1 MREVE
6 MQRELSSRVGPMPSA
21 APSEITAA
29 THAVRSHIAQLG
41 PAARGTVICCHTVVW
56 CGLQQRSLTPQS
68 APSPASQP
76 ASARTTPSAAP
87 DEFSAHFAQ
96 INGSAAKWRECNRSC
111 RGESVGLAMERADGL
126 WLSDVTAL
134 GRGTL
139 L

>member
-29 THAVRSHIAQLG
+29 THCRAITG
-41 PAARGTVICCHTVVW
+41 PAVRGTVICCHTVVW

-76 ASARTTPSAAP
+76 SARTTPPSAAP

-96 INGSAAKWRECNRSC
+96 INGSAGKWRECNRSC
-111 RGESVGLAMERADGL
+111 RGESLGPCDGAGGRA
-126 WLSDVTAL
+126 VAK
-134 GRGTL
+134 
-139 L
+139 

>member
-41 PAARGTVICCHTVVW
+41 PAARGTVTCCRTVVW

-76 ASARTTPSAAP
+76 ASARTTPPSAP
-87 DEFSAHFAQ
+87 DEFSAHFARITGQ
-96 INGSAAKWRECNRSC
+96 CGEMARMQSFVPRRVRWPCDGAGGRAVAK
-111 RGESVGLAMERADGL
+111 
-126 WLSDVTAL
+126 
-134 GRGTL
+134 
-139 L
+139 